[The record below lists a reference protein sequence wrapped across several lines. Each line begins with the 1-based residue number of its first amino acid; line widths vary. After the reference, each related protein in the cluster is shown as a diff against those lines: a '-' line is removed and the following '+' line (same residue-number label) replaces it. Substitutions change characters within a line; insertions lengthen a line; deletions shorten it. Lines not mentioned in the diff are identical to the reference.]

1 MKVEMKS
8 TYSVLGI
15 LRGPHVPTAHARTP
29 MGAPAAASGNLTSH
43 SASVTTTTCSYA
55 EHHLL
60 AGSCNISATNKDV
73 VGKPQF
79 SWGLGVWWQNTLKCT
94 SEGTPP
100 IFNQTQI

>member
-8 TYSVLGI
+8 TYFVLGI

-29 MGAPAAASGNLTSH
+29 MGAPAAASGNLTFH
-43 SASVTTTTCSYA
+43 SADVTTTTCSYA

-60 AGSCNISATNKDV
+60 AGSCSISATIKEIL
-73 VGKPQF
+73 GKPQF
-79 SWGLGVWWQNTLKCT
+79 SWGLGVWWQKTLKFT
-94 SEGTPP
+94 SECTPT